1 MYVLSQGGSKG
12 ERGVIRSRC
21 IFKVKSARFVEEFAM
36 EYDGQG
42 GVKDDAKGSEVCLDE
57 RWSHWL

>member
-1 MYVLSQGGSKG
+1 MRHQMWVLSQGGSKG

-36 EYDGQG
+36 EYDRQG
-42 GVKDDAKGSEVCLDE
+42 GVKDDAEG
-57 RWSHWL
+57 